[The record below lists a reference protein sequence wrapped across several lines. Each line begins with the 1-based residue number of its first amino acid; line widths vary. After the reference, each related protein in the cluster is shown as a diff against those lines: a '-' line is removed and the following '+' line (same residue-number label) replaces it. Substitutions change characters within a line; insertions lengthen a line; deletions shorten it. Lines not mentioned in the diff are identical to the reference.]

1 MSIAVL
7 IVTHGRLGRDLLD
20 TAMQMLGSLSLCADV
35 LEVSGQQDPEAL
47 RAEAAQRLRT
57 LERGQGVLV
66 LTDAYG
72 STPSNIAV
80 AATRGGGRHRV
91 VAGLNLPML
100 VRVFNYPD
108 STLDEAARIALEG
121 GQRGVVLYEEND

>member
-7 IVTHGRLGRDLLD
+7 IITHGRLGRDLLD
-20 TAMQMLGSLSLCADV
+20 TAVQMLGSLSLRTEV
-35 LEVSGQQDPEAL
+35 LEVSGQQDPEQL
-47 RAEAAQRLRT
+47 KHEAAVRLRD
-57 LERGQGVLV
+57 LEQGQGVLV

-80 AATRGGGRHRV
+80 AASRDSGCRV

-108 STLDEAARIALEG
+108 RSLDEAAHIALEG
-121 GQRGVVLYEEND
+121 GQRGVVLCEESH